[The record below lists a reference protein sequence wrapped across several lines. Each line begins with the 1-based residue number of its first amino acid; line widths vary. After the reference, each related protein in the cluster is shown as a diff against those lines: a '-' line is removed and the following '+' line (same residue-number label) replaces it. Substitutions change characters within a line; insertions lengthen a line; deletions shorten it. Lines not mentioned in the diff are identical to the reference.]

1 MGKVVAIVG
10 RPNVGKST
18 LFNRLIGERKAIVDD
33 VSGVTRDRHY
43 GTAEWTGREFT
54 VIDTGGYVTH
64 SEDIFEGEIRSQV
77 KIAIEEAHILLFMV
91 DVTCGITDLDSEF
104 ADLLRRAKKPV
115 FLVVNKV
122 DNHDRLMDA
131 NEFYG
136 LGFKQIF
143 TLSSVSGSGTGEL
156 LDEVVKA
163 LGEEPPKAEEENIPK
178 VAVVGKPN
186 VGKSSLINALLG
198 EARNIVTDI
207 PGTTRD
213 SIHTRY
219 NVYGKEMLLIDTAG
233 IRKKAKVKEDIE
245 FYSVM
250 RSISALEECDVVV
263 IMVDATQG
271 VESQDVNLLNLAA
284 RNGKGIV
291 MLVNKWDLVEKDTKS
306 ADQFTKDIREALAPF
321 NDIPILFT
329 SVLTKQ
335 RIFKAVETI
344 FRVYEN
350 RKRKITTSELN
361 ETVGEIIASYP
372 PPAIKGKYIKIKY
385 VTQLPVQPPTF
396 LLFCNLPQ
404 YVKDAYRRFLENQI
418 RERYDFE
425 GVPLNLFFRKK

>member
-64 SEDIFEGEIRSQV
+64 SDDVFEGEIRSQV
-77 KIAIEEAHILLFMV
+77 KIAIDEAHILLFMV
-91 DVTCGITDLDSEF
+91 DVTCGITDLDTEF
-104 ADLLRRAKKPV
+104 ANLLRKSKKPV
-115 FLVVNKV
+115 FLIVNKV
-122 DNHDRLMDA
+122 DNHDRLLDS

-136 LGFKQIF
+136 LGFKEIF

-156 LDEVVKA
+156 LDAVVKE
-163 LGEEPPKAEEENIPK
+163 LGDEPEAEPETDVPK

-198 EARNIVTDI
+198 ENRNIVTDI

-219 NVYGKEMLLIDTAG
+219 NVYNKEMLIIDTAG

-250 RSISALEECDVVV
+250 RSITALEECDVVV
-263 IMVDATQG
+263 IMVDATVG
-271 VESQDVNLLNLAA
+271 VESQDVNLLTLAA

-291 MLVNKWDLVEKDTKS
+291 LLVNKWDLVEKDTRSSDEFSKE
-306 ADQFTKDIREALAPF
+306 IRETIAPF

-329 SVLTKQ
+329 SVVNKQ

-350 RKRKITTSELN
+350 RRRKISTSEIN
-361 ETVGEIIASYP
+361 EVMQEIIAGYP
-372 PPAIKGKYIKIKY
+372 PPAIKGKYVKIKY
-385 VTQLPVQPPTF
+385 VTQLPVYPPTF

-404 YVKDAYRRFLENQI
+404 YVKDAYKRFLENKL
-418 RERYDFE
+418 REKYDFE
-425 GVPLNLFFRKK
+425 GVPIKLFFRKK